1 MFDPELFGQAMGEA
15 IKKAVA
21 PLHEKIAALEK
32 QLAERPDFATL
43 VAAEVGKAIAGL
55 PTPRDGKD
63 ADPEAVKALVREA
76 VDALPKPQ
84 DGKSVTLDDA
94 QPVIKEVTMRLEL
107 DAANVRK
114 TIDDALAAVDERMK
128 EIRQPEDGRS
138 VTLDDVR
145 PMLDE
150 AIKQLRADADEAI
163 KEPLKLADAARD
175 ALCKAVGELRQPE
188 DGKSVTLADVQPV
201 IDAAIERIEKAAGTA
216 AAKAEEAVARV
227 DTAVAG
233 LRQPADGRS
242 VTVEDIR
249 PLITDAVKTIRDEA
263 LDRVELAVKALP
275 APKDGI
281 GVAGA
286 MIDRDGNLNLTLTN
300 GEVKNLGRVEGKDGV
315 DGISLDAFEMEYLP
329 ETHEIALKAVC
340 AGRVKELRYPAGGIR
355 PAGYW
360 RDGSKA
366 KAGDVWTR
374 NGSMWIAKR
383 DTSAGPEPK
392 SEDWYMAVQKGRD
405 GESIVKTV
413 REGPEPPI
421 KLKGGDK

>member
-32 QLAERPDFATL
+32 QLAQRPDVAVL
-43 VAAEVGKAIAGL
+43 VSSEVSKAVAAIPAAK
-55 PTPRDGKD
+55 DGKD
-63 ADPEAVKALVREA
+63 CDMAAVKAMVNEAVKSIPVPKDGKDVDPEAVKALVREA
-76 VDALPKPQ
+76 VAALPMPQ
-84 DGKSVTLDDA
+84 DGKSITV
-94 QPVIKEVTMRLEL
+94 E
-107 DAANVRK
+107 
-114 TIDDALAAVDERMK
+114 
-128 EIRQPEDGRS
+128 
-138 VTLDDVR
+138 DVR

-242 VTVEDIR
+242 VTVEDIC

-286 MIDRDGNLNLTLTN
+286 MIDRDGCLQITLSN
-300 GEVKNLGRVEGKDGV
+300 GEVKALGVVVGKDGADLSEASFAY
-315 DGISLDAFEMEYLP
+315 DGERTLTIEGKGGAVTKRLPIPLD
-329 ETHEIALKAVC
+329 K
-340 AGRVKELRYPAGGIR
+340 
-355 PAGYW
+355 GYW
-360 RDGSKA
+360 RDGMSAEK
-366 KAGDVWTR
+366 GDIVTHDG
-374 NGSMWIAKR
+374 NAWIALQ
-383 DTSAGPEPK
+383 DTRERPAHAAKGL
-392 SEDWYMAVQKGRD
+392 WRVFARRGRD
-405 GESIVKTV
+405 GESVV
-413 REGPEPPI
+413 REVSTDPAKPI
-421 KLKGGDK
+421 KLGA

>member
-32 QLAERPDFATL
+32 QLAQRPDVAVL
-43 VAAEVGKAIAGL
+43 VSSEVSKAVAAIPAAKDGKDCDMAAVKAMVNEAVKSI
-55 PTPRDGKD
+55 PVPKDGKD

-76 VDALPKPQ
+76 VAALPMPQ
-84 DGKSVTLDDA
+84 DGKSITV
-94 QPVIKEVTMRLEL
+94 E
-107 DAANVRK
+107 
-114 TIDDALAAVDERMK
+114 
-128 EIRQPEDGRS
+128 
-138 VTLDDVR
+138 DVR

-201 IDAAIERIEKAAGTA
+201 VDAAIERIEKAAGTA

-233 LRQPADGRS
+233 LRQPEDGRS

-329 ETHEIALKAVC
+329 ETHEVSIKAVC

-392 SEDWYMAVQKGRD
+392 SEDWYLAVQKGRD

-421 KLKGGDK
+421 KLKDGDKKDGEK